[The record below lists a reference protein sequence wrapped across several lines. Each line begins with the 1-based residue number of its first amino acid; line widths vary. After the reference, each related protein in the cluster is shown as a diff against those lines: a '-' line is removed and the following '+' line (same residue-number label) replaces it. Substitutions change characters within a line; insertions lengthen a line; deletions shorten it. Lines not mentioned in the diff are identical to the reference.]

1 MAAAGK
7 VCEKRETKRTS
18 PTRRPAFQAPSAVP
32 VQRANLP
39 GACASPG
46 RELRMLSSRLFVSL
60 ARRRLATRLRAPAF
74 ADQARVAAAV
84 TAAAVAAAASAASE
98 PSIAEGDEF
107 ARWAAELRGRPNLAD
122 REVDFLVHG
131 PHDIG
136 RLGLAAHRLREAT
149 LGGRQFIWETCRDGD
164 HRIKQVAVWR
174 WLERDDLLDA
184 MMETT
189 PTTATSTKSAT
200 ATTSTSSAT
209 TATATA
215 TATATET
222 DTVTP
227 VLPGQSRL
235 SALVEMGSELTGHPG
250 VIHGGFTAALLDD
263 LFGWAAGSERKARN
277 LGPANFTANLD
288 VNYRRPLFAGSTYLV
303 EVRVDRVEK
312 SKKIYLSATLSD
324 AQGRACVEATSLYIV
339 AKPKLFG

>member
-1 MAAAGK
+1 VNA
-7 VCEKRETKRTS
+7 TS
-18 PTRRPAFQAPSAVP
+18 EHRQH
-32 VQRANLP
+32 
-39 GACASPG
+39 GATEDKS
-46 RELRMLSSRLFVSL
+46 MLSSRLFVSL
-60 ARRRLATRLRAPAF
+60 TRRLATHRVRAPAF
-74 ADQARVAAAV
+74 ADRARVAVAV
-84 TAAAVAAAASAASE
+84 TAAAVAAAASASSV

-107 ARWAAELRGRPNLAD
+107 ARWAADLRGRPNLAG
-122 REVDFLVHG
+122 REVDLLVQG
-131 PHDIG
+131 PHEVG
-136 RLGLAAHRLREAT
+136 RLALAAHRLREAT
-149 LGGRQFIWETCRDGD
+149 LGGRQFIWEICRDGD

-189 PTTATSTKSAT
+189 
-200 ATTSTSSAT
+200 TTSTSTSTSA
-209 TATATA
+209 ATATA
-215 TATATET
+215 TATTTATAT
-222 DTVTP
+222 A

-263 LFGWAAGSERKARN
+263 LFGWAASSERKARN

-288 VNYRRPLFAGSTYLV
+288 VNYRRPLLAGSTYLV

-312 SKKIYLSATLSD
+312 SKKVYLSATLSD
-324 AQGRACVEATSLYIV
+324 AQGRTCVEATSLYIV

>member
-1 MAAAGK
+1 M
-7 VCEKRETKRTS
+7 
-18 PTRRPAFQAPSAVP
+18 F
-32 VQRANLP
+32 
-39 GACASPG
+39 
-46 RELRMLSSRLFVSL
+46 SSRLFFSL
-60 ARRRLATRLRAPAF
+60 TRRRLATRLRAPTF
-74 ADQARVAAAV
+74 ADRARVAAV

-136 RLGLAAHRLREAT
+136 RLGLAAHRLREAA

-189 PTTATSTKSAT
+189 TTTATSTKSAT
-200 ATTSTSSAT
+200 ATTSTSTSAT

-215 TATATET
+215 TATTAATATATET
-222 DTVTP
+222 DTATP